1 MTTAVE
7 KSVEQTVSLHALGE
21 YLRSLPVL
29 ADMIKE
35 DLTPK
40 LKRTTSD
47 GEFRQLRRDT
57 LNKIVEERKGAQA
70 GYTIV
75 HFPEETAPCRV
86 EGCRE
91 AVVGAYLEV
100 VNPVTRAALMLHGRI
115 AHNIL
120 HHGNGIAM
128 EPLRNMGNSPFGDSE
143 IKLDAEALLKVFVNL
158 DVPEP
163 VLEECRAWAEAYPV
177 PRKPRPVYEKRDQNE
192 FEKERGIEPFFNVL
206 AHLVEW
212 GAADIHIKAGHP
224 PCGVLRGQVTP
235 FEDFPVLTPEMTYYY
250 ATSLM
255 SPQQKEVFDSVKEMD
270 LAFPVKG
277 IGRFRC
283 NVYQAQ
289 GAAGMVLRV
298 IADTILPAETLGI
311 HPVLKKTV
319 FERQGLILITG
330 QTGSGKTTSLAALIE
345 FANCNRKI
353 HVLTLENPVEF
364 VYEPKA
370 AVFTQREMEVDS
382 ISFTGAMRGALRQK
396 PDIILIGEMRDTE
409 TITMGL
415 KAAETGHLVMST
427 LHTNDAI
434 QTINRLINT
443 FPPHEQ
449 EAVRIQLASALK
461 ASVAQRLIP
470 RADKPG
476 RCAALEILLV
486 MPNARGENTKN
497 HILKA
502 NTDALY
508 QILKTSEYDGMQS
521 MNQALFKHYANGLI
535 SPDDALANSDNPD
548 ELTRLMR
555 EHAGLGGK

>member
-7 KSVEQTVSLHALGE
+7 NPVAEGQFLPALGE

-29 ADMIKE
+29 ADLIRE
-35 DLTPK
+35 ALAPK
-40 LKRTTSD
+40 LKRTTTD
-47 GEFRQLRRDT
+47 GEFRQMRRDV
-57 LNKIVEERKGAQA
+57 LAGIVEERKAAQSA
-70 GYTIV
+70 YVIV
-75 HFPEETAPCRV
+75 HFPEEQAPCRV
-86 EGCRE
+86 AGCRE
-91 AVVGAYLEV
+91 AVTGAYFEV
-100 VNPVTRAALMLHGRI
+100 VNPVTRASLMVHGRI

-120 HHGNGIAM
+120 HHATGAAK
-128 EPLRNMGNSPFGDSE
+128 EPLRNMGNSPFGDSD

-158 DVPEP
+158 HVPDEA
-163 VLEECRAWAEAYPV
+163 LDECRAWAEAYPV
-177 PRKPRPVYEKRDQNE
+177 PRKVRPLFEKREPNE
-192 FEKERGIEPFFNVL
+192 AEQALGIEPFFNVL

-235 FEDFPVLTPEMTYYY
+235 FEDFPVLSPEATYYY
-250 ATSLM
+250 ATGLM
-255 SPQQKEVFDSVKEMD
+255 SAAQKEVFDTVKEMD

-298 IADTILPAETLGI
+298 IADTILPAEALGI

-345 FANCNRKI
+345 FANLNRKI

-382 ISFTGAMRGALRQK
+382 ISFTAAMRGALRQK

-497 HILKA
+497 HILKS

-535 SPDDALANSDNPD
+535 SADDALANSDNPD
-548 ELTRLMR
+548 ELTRLFR